1 LVAFAAAAALASSI
15 QAASLPRVY
24 IGYPNPAPCD
34 QPIKVDGRYV
44 DHHVACYQVR
54 PSTISF
60 SEDGNGDLS
69 GIIWSAWK
77 GTVNGHW
84 FLPIRGH
91 LFSPLV
97 AMFSP
102 RWWPRISPP
111 FD

>member
-1 LVAFAAAAALASSI
+1 LKRSLTILVAFAAAAALASSI

-24 IGYPNPAPCD
+24 IGYPNPAPC
-34 QPIKVDGRYV
+34 
-44 DHHVACYQVR
+44 HHVACYQVR